1 MADNRFQLEKRAD
14 EGPINPVEETKRL
27 GANLATR
34 EKAKIAR
41 KRKIQTSPAGK
52 NRNKTNFKCGN
63 FKRRQ
68 VKENSEFSAIFEIQ
82 RLSATLKIK

>member
-14 EGPINPVEETKRL
+14 EGPINPIEETKRL

-63 FKRRQ
+63 FKCRQ

-82 RLSATLKIK
+82 RLFTTLKIK